1 MIALYPGSFDPI
13 TYGHKDIIDRCLKK
27 FDKVIVAVL
36 NNKNKN
42 LLFTSEERVELINTL
57 YKDCDKIIVESFDG
71 LLVDYAK
78 QTQADV
84 IVRGLRAVTDF
95 EYEMQMS
102 MFNKVLYPDI
112 ETLFMVTGDK
122 YSFLSSSLVKEVAS
136 YKGDISSF
144 VPKEVE
150 NKLKEKF

>member
-42 LLFTSEERVELINTL
+42 LLFTSEERVELIDTL

>member
-13 TYGHKDIIDRCLKK
+13 TYGHKDIIDRCLNK

-42 LLFTSEERVELINTL
+42 LLFTSEERVELIDTL

-71 LLVDYAK
+71 LLVDYVK

>member
-13 TYGHKDIIDRCLKK
+13 TYGHKDIIDRCLNK

-42 LLFTSEERVELINTL
+42 LLFTSEERVELIDTL

-71 LLVDYAK
+71 LLVDYVK

-122 YSFLSSSLVKEVAS
+122 YTFLRSSLVKEVA
-136 YKGDISSF
+136 
-144 VPKEVE
+144 
-150 NKLKEKF
+150 

>member
-27 FDKVIVAVL
+27 FDKVIVAVM
-36 NNKNKN
+36 NNKSKD
-42 LLFTSEERVELINTL
+42 LLFTSDERVELIDTL
-57 YKDCDKIIVESFDG
+57 YTDCDKIIVESFDG

-78 QTQADV
+78 QINADV
-84 IVRGLRAVTDF
+84 IIRGLRAVTDF

-112 ETLFMVTGDK
+112 ETLFMVTGDE

-144 VPKEVE
+144 VPNEVE